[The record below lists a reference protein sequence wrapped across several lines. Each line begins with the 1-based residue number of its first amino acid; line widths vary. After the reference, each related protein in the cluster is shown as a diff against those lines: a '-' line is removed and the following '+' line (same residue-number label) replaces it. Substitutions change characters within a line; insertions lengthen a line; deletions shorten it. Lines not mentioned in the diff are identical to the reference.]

1 MTVSRSLGSMSPFG
15 ARIPSCAKIPFG
27 AIFLGALALVG
38 ASASALG
45 QTAAPDKVIA
55 TVNGAPIKESDLSI
69 AEQDIGSQLQSVPD
83 ASKRDYLI
91 RFMADLKLGAQAA
104 EEAQLQNAPDFAQ
117 RVEYFRDK
125 ILLDDLMFKEGAKAD
140 TPDARKKLYD
150 ETVTKLPPE
159 TELHAR
165 HILVEDETTA
175 KQVAERAKKGED
187 FVALSKE
194 FSKDSGSAADGGD
207 LGWFTKDKMVKE
219 FSEAA
224 FKLEPGQIS
233 DPVKSQFGWHVIK
246 VEDKRTKPVPQFTE
260 VQDQIG
266 NYLVQRAQQTLLLS
280 LRQKAKIVQVEKP
293 PAAPGAA
300 GGATPAP
307 DATGGAAQAPATQAP
322 AQTPT
327 APPK

>member
-1 MTVSRSLGSMSPFG
+1 
-15 ARIPSCAKIPFG
+15 
-27 AIFLGALALVG
+27 
-38 ASASALG
+38 
-45 QTAAPDKVIA
+45 
-55 TVNGAPIKESDLSI
+55 
-69 AEQDIGSQLQSVPD
+69 
-83 ASKRDYLI
+83 
-91 RFMADLKLGAQAA
+91 
-104 EEAQLQNAPDFAQ
+104 
-117 RVEYFRDK
+117 
-125 ILLDDLMFKEGAKAD
+125 
-140 TPDARKKLYD
+140 
-150 ETVTKLPPE
+150 
-159 TELHAR
+159 
-165 HILVEDETTA
+165 
-175 KQVAERAKKGED
+175 
-187 FVALSKE
+187 
-194 FSKDSGSAADGGD
+194 
-207 LGWFTKDKMVKE
+207 MVKE

-224 FKLEPGQIS
+224 FKLEPGQIP

>member
-1 MTVSRSLGSMSPFG
+1 MSLV
-15 ARIPSCAKIPFG
+15 
-27 AIFLGALALVG
+27 GALALVG
-38 ASASALG
+38 TSVSAPA
-45 QTAAPDKVIA
+45 QNAAAPDKVVA
-55 TVNGAPIKESDLSI
+55 TVDGAPIKESDLVI

-83 ASKRDYLI
+83 TAKRDYLI
-91 RFMADLKLGAQAA
+91 RFMADLKLGARAA
-104 EEAQLQNAPDFAQ
+104 EEAKLQDASDFAQ
-117 RVEYFRDK
+117 RLQYFRDK
-125 ILLDDLMFKEGAKAD
+125 LLLDDLMLKEGAKAD
-140 TPDARKKLYD
+140 TPEARKKLYD
-150 ETVTKLPPE
+150 DTVTKLPPE

-165 HILVEDETTA
+165 HILVTDEATA

-194 FSKDSGSAADGGD
+194 FSKDPGSATDGGD

-219 FSEAA
+219 FSDAA

-246 VEDKRTKPVPQFTE
+246 VEEKRTKPIPPFAE

-266 NYLVQRAQQTLLLS
+266 NYLTQRAQQALLLS
-280 LRQKAKIVQVEKP
+280 LREKAKIVQLDKP
-293 PAAPGAA
+293 PAPAGAA

-307 DATGGAAQAPATQAP
+307 AQPDASTKAPA
-322 AQTPT
+322 